1 MSEEMKKDE
10 VVELSVVPENQA
22 QAISPM
28 GSNSMMLFPTKE
40 QIDQY
45 KEFLENYD
53 SFISSVLNDGVDFG
67 KIPGVD
73 KPSLLKPGAEK
84 LEKLL
89 FLTHK
94 KDCVEKIVEPGFIK
108 YTYRTTVFDNQGRV
122 KATCEGTANSKEKK
136 YRYTTVYEN
145 QATPEQIE
153 KGVKITKKSRAG
165 SNYTIIQI
173 EKDDYY
179 DVENTIMKMAQKRS
193 YVGAILEATNSSGR
207 FTQDVEDM
215 DLPGNQ
221 QDVPRETNKRT
232 LPAFKAPIQ
241 TVKPLVDDKLAK
253 EALKKC
259 INRELERLGQD
270 EVWLGIKIGKQIDEL
285 SVGQLEQVFEQLK
298 GLKPPKVEHVESKN
312 LTHEATCNTKIGE
325 ECNCIPV
332 VN

>member
-1 MSEEMKKDE
+1 MSEEMKE
-10 VVELSVVPENQA
+10 ETSELTVVPENQA
-22 QAISPM
+22 VAQSPM

-45 KEFLENYD
+45 KEFLGNYD

-84 LEKLL
+84 LEKLM

-94 KDCVEKIVEPGFIK
+94 KECVEKIVEPSFIK

-145 QATPEQIE
+145 QATPEQLE
-153 KGVKITKKSRAG
+153 KGTKIVKKSRSG
-165 SNYTIIQI
+165 GNFTIIQI

-215 DLPGNQ
+215 DLPQNEYK
-221 QDVPRETNKRT
+221 PRDIQRTAPVGPKRNEG
-232 LPAFKAPIQ
+232 LE
-241 TVKPLVDDKLAK
+241 V
-253 EALKKC
+253 EALKKAVK
-259 INRELERLGQD
+259 RELERLGKD
-270 EVWLGIKIGKQIDEL
+270 EEWLWGKTGIVFGDMT
-285 SVGQLEQVFEQLK
+285 VGQLEQVFEQLK
-298 GLKPPKVEHVESKN
+298 GLKPSEKVAEVKDEEIPTIVDGKAVYS
-312 LTHEATCNTKIGE
+312 TKE
-325 ECNCIPV
+325 
-332 VN
+332 